1 MISIS
6 CFACSCPSLLKCC
19 WAGNKFDELKSIYHI
34 RVKPNDYNQILI
46 PDLNTH
52 EGSSEIS
59 DNLRPLRCIHFF
71 TCSDP
76 CARMDSKIV
85 TLAIQVI
92 EKNAL
97 NEKDENERDQL
108 IERMT
113 RMETSLQTILDKLN
127 ELTAK

>member
-1 MISIS
+1 M
-6 CFACSCPSLLKCC
+6 
-19 WAGNKFDELKSIYHI
+19 
-34 RVKPNDYNQILI
+34 
-46 PDLNTH
+46 NTH